1 MKKILFIIPFLFI
14 LASCTE
20 TKKIDVNPPTPTS
33 QIEKQVS
40 STEEKPVMSSTP
52 MSKDTKMLPTP
63 FYGSGKNLIEIF
75 ADFQCP
81 ACQNFTKNFEP
92 VLKEFADKGMIRIEY
107 RQFPLDMHK
116 NAIRD
121 ALSALC
127 SAEQG
132 KYMEGKSAIYDLE
145 ISKKQAP
152 VSDAERVEALVKA
165 GIDRVELEK
174 CLETD
179 RYLDQVD
186 NDVQLGESRRVNGTP
201 TVFLDGKRI
210 DNAFFRDPDTFKMNL
225 ERIRSPQ

>member
-1 MKKILFIIPFLFI
+1 
-14 LASCTE
+14 
-20 TKKIDVNPPTPTS
+20 
-33 QIEKQVS
+33 
-40 STEEKPVMSSTP
+40 
-52 MSKDTKMLPTP
+52 
-63 FYGSGKNLIEIF
+63 
-75 ADFQCP
+75 
-81 ACQNFTKNFEP
+81 
-92 VLKEFADKGMIRIEY
+92 
-107 RQFPLDMHK
+107 
-116 NAIRD
+116 
-121 ALSALC
+121 
-127 SAEQG
+127 
-132 KYMEGKSAIYDLE
+132 MEGKSAIYDLE

-225 ERIRSPQ
+225 ERILSPQ